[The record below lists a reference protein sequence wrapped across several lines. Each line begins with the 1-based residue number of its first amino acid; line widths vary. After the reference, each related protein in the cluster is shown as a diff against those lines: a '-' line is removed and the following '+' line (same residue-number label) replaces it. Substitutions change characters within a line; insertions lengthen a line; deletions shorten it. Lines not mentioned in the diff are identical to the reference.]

1 MFRNKFLSIVAVLC
15 ILSTLF
21 FGVNVLANYRENNS
35 RNDFFNNQ
43 DKSLELHEKILTEYK
58 EDHLDYFGGFFL
70 DDEGFLNINLVED
83 NEQKAEKNNQL
94 NVKELVKGDNVKF
107 RHVKY
112 SLAELHNT
120 TNVISNEMLT
130 LGIKAVELD
139 EINNAV
145 VVYLESLSKE
155 VEVKSKLK
163 NKLDFSPV
171 IFKEMPSNVDL
182 QFTYKVNVIN
192 GESATY
198 DTKASTIGYG
208 AKCNSTDKHG
218 FLLAG
223 HCSYSVGD
231 KLYYNGDHFA
241 TVTKKHVCVK

>member
-1 MFRNKFLSIVAVLC
+1 MFKSITIVLC
-15 ILSTLF
+15 IVSTLF
-21 FGVNVLANYRENNS
+21 FVISALASHDY
-35 RNDFFNNQ
+35 NNQ
-43 DKSLELHEKILTEYK
+43 SKSLDIHEKILTEYK
-58 EDHLDYFGGFFL
+58 ENHLDYFGGFFL
-70 DDEGFLNINLVED
+70 DDEDVLNINLVED

-171 IFKEMPSNVDL
+171 IFKEMPYGIEL
-182 QFTYKVNVIN
+182 QFQ
-192 GESATY
+192 S
-198 DTKASTIGYG
+198 DM
-208 AKCNSTDKHG
+208 
-218 FLLAG
+218 
-223 HCSYSVGD
+223 
-231 KLYYNGDHFA
+231 
-241 TVTKKHVCVK
+241 